1 MEGCFTSLPIAQI
14 YGGTVRFNHKVD
26 PMCGERRYKVTVQR
40 AYEVFAKNELEAGT
54 NAKSFAS
61 GQWASK
67 IPTQILVAPKKGN
80 YTLDSPQLIGKYT
93 PPNAS

>member
-1 MEGCFTSLPIAQI
+1 M
-14 YGGTVRFNHKVD
+14 R
-26 PMCGERRYKVTVQR
+26 GERRYKVTVQR

-67 IPTQILVAPKKGN
+67 IPTQILAAPKKA
-80 YTLDSPQLIGKYT
+80 PIQ
-93 PPNAS
+93 PPKPIDEWCVVKVEEIVP